1 MSPRGLHLEHI
12 ATTPSERIA
21 NVLRAHA
28 SEDSDTADSV
38 RWMGRNLQHARAALA
53 ELDDAHCYE
62 AKPGLMC
69 STECAAECACMC
81 GREEETPFDWQ
92 VMEFCA
98 LGAVGFGARYAR

>member
-38 RWMGRNLQHARAALA
+38 RWLGRNLQRARAALA
-53 ELDDAHCYE
+53 ELAAHGTGDVRAIAAAGLALADDE
-62 AKPGLMC
+62 
-69 STECAAECACMC
+69 
-81 GREEETPFDWQ
+81 
-92 VMEFCA
+92 
-98 LGAVGFGARYAR
+98 